1 MSHET
6 VSVVRFDFLK
16 TGPVRAGWIEVK
28 IPTIRIPGR
37 MLLDPSDLVAWH
49 FGVQEHEMRSRD
61 AGNSWDFNSPHA
73 KPLLIDS
80 GRLFLVGGSD
90 VSIRF
95 VYNYEQHE
103 PRARRSVEI
112 QRQGL
117 LDSANRYLIRDS
129 VVTGFTDAGT
139 QYDLFRDAADRCS
152 FPAARRLFYFC
163 PTRSAY
169 GNPHPLGWHDKAVQL
184 GDNARYMGEYV
195 PPVAPPED
203 DEKIAEAIKNIEV
216 AQSLLE
222 TTKQTLRDL

>member
-6 VSVVRFDFLK
+6 VSVVRFDLLK
-16 TGPVRAGWIEVK
+16 TGPVRAAWIEVK

-103 PRARRSVEI
+103 QRAQRSVEI

-139 QYDLFRDAADRCS
+139 QYDLFRD
-152 FPAARRLFYFC
+152 
-163 PTRSAY
+163 TY